1 MRVPKTLSTV
11 ESRGA
16 TGAGVV
22 LARHTVSTI
31 SSTRMGPS
39 RIANPR
45 ARNARLL
52 AIMGPSILSLP
63 PGQSLQSNPKGPGR
77 SIGRLPLLTLRL
89 RRGRPTFLHAQ
100 LDPHAR
106 LDVRESKVGK

>member
-1 MRVPKTLSTV
+1 MGVPKTLSTV

-16 TGAGVV
+16 TGAGMV
-22 LARHTVSTI
+22 LARHTVTAI
-31 SSTRMGPS
+31 SPTRMGPS
-39 RIANPR
+39 RMA
-45 ARNARLL
+45 NARLP
-52 AIMGPSILSLP
+52 AIMRPSILSLP